1 MSTQNLSILHAFQ
14 SFSRKC
20 KSQFLQS
27 CPKEFIRF
35 LSECI
40 VNILQGNL
48 QSVKRH
54 HVIKYKRELHLLSLK
69 RTTWKQRRDLLT
81 SERGLQLVDTITP
94 FVINHLSWYGTV
106 CPRTC
111 FTSQQA
117 KHNKVHDVKSGPTQI
132 STSTNSY
139 VPSWFTENGY

>member
-20 KSQFLQS
+20 KIQFLQS

-40 VNILQGNL
+40 VNILKGNL
-48 QSVKRH
+48 QNVKRH

-69 RTTWKQRRDLLT
+69 RTNWKQRRDLLT

-94 FVINHLSWYGTV
+94 FVINHLS
-106 CPRTC
+106 
-111 FTSQQA
+111 
-117 KHNKVHDVKSGPTQI
+117 
-132 STSTNSY
+132 
-139 VPSWFTENGY
+139 